1 MKKYSLVMK
10 WSYKYDK
17 ESTWIEHDDGENRYE
32 LEEGAVHPL
41 PHIGDRELEILA
53 VRAEG
58 DATVVELRIDGRE
71 LTLQSGE
78 EPAVQQRSLAE
89 ASRVLKAGGQLILGA
104 VCYPAA
110 VNALAGILADNGEE
124 RHPFRRDE
132 MAELLAGCGFEKV
145 TWQRTGFG
153 TGVMIAWKRKPEV
166 DELRNAK

>member
-1 MKKYSLVMK
+1 MRV
-10 WSYKYDK
+10 DK
-17 ESTWIEHDDGENRYE
+17 NGIGIHQAQLLLGDVLDG
-32 LEEGAVHPL
+32 LDGADLLLLLFQHGV
-41 PHIGDRELEILA
+41 G
-53 VRAEG
+53 
-58 DATVVELRIDGRE
+58 
-71 LTLQSGE
+71 
-78 EPAVQQRSLAE
+78 
-89 ASRVLKAGGQLILGA
+89 VLKAGGQLILGA